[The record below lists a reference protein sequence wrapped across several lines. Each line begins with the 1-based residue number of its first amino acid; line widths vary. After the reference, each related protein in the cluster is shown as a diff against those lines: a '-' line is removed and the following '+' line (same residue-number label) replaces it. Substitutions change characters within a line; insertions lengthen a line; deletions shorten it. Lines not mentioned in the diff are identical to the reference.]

1 MYRRLPIILV
11 IGVITLNACGS
22 GTPSTPTPDVIAI
35 YTSAAQTVVAELT
48 QTASVFTSTPEATST
63 ETSVPPQTTPLVT
76 HTPQPPPTLVV
87 EASPTMVI
95 CNDAQYV
102 SDINVPDGT
111 QMSPGQD
118 FIKTWRIKNSG
129 TCSWGAGYRLVY
141 GYGSKL
147 DGQPVA
153 FTTTVNPGEEV
164 DVSIQ
169 FKAPDKVGEY
179 VSTWRV
185 ADSGGNPFG
194 DFFYVK
200 ISVR

>member
-1 MYRRLPIILV
+1 M
-11 IGVITLNACGS
+11 
-22 GTPSTPTPDVIAI
+22 
-35 YTSAAQTVVAELT
+35 
-48 QTASVFTSTPEATST
+48 
-63 ETSVPPQTTPLVT
+63 
-76 HTPQPPPTLVV
+76 V

-169 FKAPDKVGEY
+169 FKTPDKVGEY
-179 VSTWRV
+179 VSSWRV